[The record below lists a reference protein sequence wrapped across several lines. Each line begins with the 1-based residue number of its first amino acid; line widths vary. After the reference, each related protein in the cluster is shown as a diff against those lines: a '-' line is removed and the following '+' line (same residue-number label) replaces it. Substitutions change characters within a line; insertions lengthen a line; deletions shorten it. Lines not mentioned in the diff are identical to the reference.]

1 MTLQAREQHIR
12 RAKATSNICTNQ
24 GLMVTAATIYMSLLG
39 AEGLERVA
47 SISHENT
54 QTLATELAKINGV
67 SIRFNSAFFNE
78 VVIDL
83 PVNAETFVT
92 EMEKEGIDAGYF
104 LGEYHS
110 DLANSIMVC
119 ATEIHTSED
128 IKEYIEATKK
138 VLARIGG

>member
-138 VLARIGG
+138 F